1 MIVVARIGIAF
12 LGLSALFRGA
22 MKPGVAGL
30 ALLLS
35 VQVTIHAQQSNAA
48 SAAASPTSS
57 QRQFLDRY
65 CASCHNER
73 LKTGGLSLVQAD
85 LSKVGAQPELWE
97 KVARKL
103 HTGVMPPPN
112 MPQPPEADR
121 RTILTWL
128 ETSLDAAAAAKPN
141 PGRIETLRRLTRT
154 EYQNAIRDLLA
165 LDIDAASLLPADES
179 GHGFDNVIVGDLS
192 ATLVNRYISAAQ
204 KISRLAVGTTQSL
217 QNDII
222 RVPAD
227 LTQED
232 HLPGLPRGTR
242 GGMST
247 RYTFPRDGE
256 YEIQIL
262 LARDINGAVSGLRD
276 PRPHQL
282 LVLLDREPVKTFTLQ
297 RQPDVHPTLVDKD
310 LKARIPVAAG
320 PHDFAVTFLKEGSS
334 LTETLRQPTDSR
346 FNDLRYARTAPAID
360 QISVTGPYAPR
371 GSGDTPSRRRL
382 FVCRPAGPDKAQ
394 EEKCAATI
402 LSTLMR
408 RAYRRPIVRA
418 DLDEPMA
425 FYRKGRAEGDF
436 DAGIAMALSA
446 VLTNG
451 EFLIRVES
459 EPKKTVAG
467 GNYRVSDLELASR
480 LSFFLW
486 SSIPD
491 DELLDAA
498 IRGRLSQPGEL
509 EKQAGRMLA
518 DRRSF
523 NLATN
528 FAGQWLRLRNIDA
541 VLPNGNIFRDF
552 DDNLRQAFR
561 QESELFFDSVLREDR
576 SVRTFL
582 RADYTFLN
590 ERLAKHY
597 GIPNVY
603 GSRMRRVALS
613 PESRRGGLLRQGSVL
628 SVTSYATRTSP
639 ILRGVFVLRNIYGA
653 PPATPPPNV
662 PALDESTIAANLPMR
677 QRLAAHRTNAV
688 CASCHN
694 TIDPVGFALENFN
707 AVGQWRDQELE
718 TRVDASGALPGSK
731 EFRGV
736 DGLEEALLARP
747 ERFVTA
753 LTENLMTFALGRGV
767 EYYDAPAVRKIVR
780 DAEKNNYR
788 FSSLI
793 LGIVTSV
800 PFQMRRAEVNSASL
814 AVNTASSTK

>member
-1 MIVVARIGIAF
+1 M
-12 LGLSALFRGA
+12 
-22 MKPGVAGL
+22 
-30 ALLLS
+30 
-35 VQVTIHAQQSNAA
+35 TIHAQQSNAA
-48 SAAASPTSS
+48 SAGASPTSS

-247 RYTFPRDGE
+247 TYTFPRDGE

-276 PRPHQL
+276 PPSAPTPGARRPGAGQDLHC
-282 LVLLDREPVKTFTLQ
+282 PKAAQ
-297 RQPDVHPTLVDKD
+297 RPPHTSRQGFESAHSRHRRS
-310 LKARIPVAAG
+310 ARLRRHIPQRGLIAYRDAA
-320 PHDFAVTFLKEGSS
+320 AAY
-334 LTETLRQPTDSR
+334 RSR

-360 QISVTGPYAPR
+360 QISVTGPYAPKA
-371 GSGDTPSRRRL
+371 SGDTPSRRRL

-408 RAYRRPIVRA
+408 RAYRRPIARA
-418 DLDEPMA
+418 DVDEPMT
-425 FYRKGRAEGDF
+425 FYRKGRAEGGF

-459 EPKKTVAG
+459 EPRKTAANG
-467 GNYRVSDLELASR
+467 IYRVSDLELASR

-509 EKQAGRMLA
+509 EKQARRMLA

-561 QESELFFDSVLREDR
+561 QESELFFDSVLCEDR

-597 GIPNVY
+597 GIPTSTEA
-603 GSRMRRVALS
+603 GCVA
-613 PESRRGGLLRQGSVL
+613 
-628 SVTSYATRTSP
+628 
-639 ILRGVFVLRNIYGA
+639 
-653 PPATPPPNV
+653 
-662 PALDESTIAANLPMR
+662 
-677 QRLAAHRTNAV
+677 
-688 CASCHN
+688 
-694 TIDPVGFALENFN
+694 
-707 AVGQWRDQELE
+707 
-718 TRVDASGALPGSK
+718 
-731 EFRGV
+731 
-736 DGLEEALLARP
+736 
-747 ERFVTA
+747 
-753 LTENLMTFALGRGV
+753 
-767 EYYDAPAVRKIVR
+767 
-780 DAEKNNYR
+780 
-788 FSSLI
+788 
-793 LGIVTSV
+793 
-800 PFQMRRAEVNSASL
+800 
-814 AVNTASSTK
+814 